1 VFLLSKTLDGVALT
15 GRIQFEAASK
25 DWIRPMPGRDVAI
38 ALVAFSVGVAVSSLA
53 FGIVLF
59 LVVTAQPERTVQVV
73 LPEPDVAQPLTAS
86 PAEVF
91 VNIDEKGR
99 YFVGGE
105 QMGLDELRSL
115 FGQAALNNPGRLSV
129 VIRAHRQAEVSQALA
144 VMNACNELGIYAY
157 SLTID
162 ESGRG
167 GNLDVAEQEGTED
180 ITQSPAV
187 DDPATGNGSQAPVP
201 GPRG

>member
-1 VFLLSKTLDGVALT
+1 MFPLPKALNGSPRGAHT
-15 GRIQFEAASK
+15 VRSSVEG
-25 DWIRPMPGRDVAI
+25 WIRPMRGRDVAI
-38 ALVAFSVGVAVSSLA
+38 ALVAFFVGVAVSSLA

-59 LVVTAQPERTVQVV
+59 LVVTSQPERTVQVV
-73 LPEPDVAQPLTAS
+73 LPEPDLAQSLTAS

-115 FGQAALNNPGRLSV
+115 FGRAALNNPGRLSV

-144 VMNACNELGIYAY
+144 VMNACNELGIYEY
-157 SLTID
+157 SLTIAESKQD
-162 ESGRG
+162 EDLG
-167 GNLDVAEQEGTED
+167 VAEQEGTKD
-180 ITQSPAV
+180 VTQSPAV
-187 DDPATGNGSQAPVP
+187 ADPVTANGPQTPVQ